1 MTATTYF
8 TVVGTVAC
16 AALVFRTVIAFK
28 EFRRHNLEGESR
40 AHD

>member
-8 TVVGTVAC
+8 TVGTVAC